1 MNNEQQLTK
10 KQRRE
15 LRRQEKLDQRE
26 QMARKKTTNR
36 IILWVVIVLI
46 LGGGVYGLTLLG
58 DGTVSDGPILVDA
71 VSTSDH
77 TKGATDAAVT
87 LIEYSDFQCP
97 ACRTYYTL
105 FDQLADIYA
114 DSVTF
119 VYRHFPLR
127 SIHPNAQ
134 AAAEASEAASLQ
146 GKFWEM
152 YEQLFIN
159 QNSWSSESD
168 PTDIF
173 VQYAGD
179 IGLDVEQFKTDLAS
193 SAVSDKVNAD
203 YRSGIAAQVNATP
216 TFFLNGEKLSNP
228 SSLGEFES
236 LIDEAIINTGGAM
249 STTDETVNANESL
262 ESADQ
267 ETGETTE

>member
-1 MNNEQQLTK
+1 MNDEQQLTK

-26 QMARKKTTNR
+26 QIARKKTTNR
-36 IILWVVIVLI
+36 IVLWGVIVLV
-46 LGGGVYGLTLLG
+46 LAGGIYGLTLLG
-58 DGTVSDGPILVDA
+58 DGTSTDGPILVDA
-71 VSTSDH
+71 VSASDH
-77 TKGATDAAVT
+77 TKGAAESSVT

-105 FDQLADIYA
+105 FDQLAEEYA

-134 AAAEASEAASLQ
+134 AAAEAAEAASLQ

-152 YEQLFIN
+152 YEQLFAN

-179 IGLDVEQFKTDLAS
+179 IGLDVEQFKVDLVS

-203 YRSGIAAQVNATP
+203 YRSGTAAQVNATP

-228 SSLGEFES
+228 TSLDEFES
-236 LIDEAIINTGGAM
+236 VIDAAIADADGAM
-249 STTDETVNANESL
+249 TNADTNTNDAE
-262 ESADQ
+262 ENTNQ
-267 ETGETTE
+267 ETGENTQ